1 MVGNVPEEL
10 IFSGVSADIIKDV
23 WYKVSIKTSDNAIML
38 YVNDVLELSVD
49 DSTFAI
55 GATGVRLWGSHVL
68 VDYITISGYESPMID
83 RSINPD
89 SNQDVYHG
97 FALHAPLSQTPGW
110 TEQKFRAIKDWG
122 FDHVSLAVWWYQYEP
137 EMGRVGVYNENNLL
151 RTRAVVDMAKSAGLN
166 VFISMRVD
174 YGPNISW
181 DGPYTHD
188 YANSDEYGRQRY
200 ARLWEMI
207 AQRFPDCMYI
217 PWHMPYH
224 DTYSDSNR
232 RNTYLTKTFPAL
244 LNAIRKYSNNKVVF
258 VPIHQDPKHYPSS
271 PFNDSNIVYGM
282 GHVTPGPTSWGKESW
297 DYDYAEIDSYLA
309 NVKKWRQNYPDVQMM
324 SVEFGGIGFNSLPIE
339 QSRLDCLEYACQ
351 KMTEYKA
358 GWMYW
363 AISFAVRSD
372 TILKDTVNFV
382 PEKTLLGILQKY

>member
-1 MVGNVPEEL
+1 
-10 IFSGVSADIIKDV
+10 
-23 WYKVSIKTSDNAIML
+23 
-38 YVNDVLELSVD
+38 
-49 DSTFAI
+49 
-55 GATGVRLWGSHVL
+55 
-68 VDYITISGYESPMID
+68 
-83 RSINPD
+83 
-89 SNQDVYHG
+89 
-97 FALHAPLSQTPGW
+97 
-110 TEQKFRAIKDWG
+110 
-122 FDHVSLAVWWYQYEP
+122 
-137 EMGRVGVYNENNLL
+137 
-151 RTRAVVDMAKSAGLN
+151 
-166 VFISMRVD
+166 
-174 YGPNISW
+174 
-181 DGPYTHD
+181 
-188 YANSDEYGRQRY
+188 
-200 ARLWEMI
+200 
-207 AQRFPDCMYI
+207 
-217 PWHMPYH
+217 MPYH